1 MIVLVI
7 ISKRV
12 IATGSEELSLFLTK
26 LFLSKYNK
34 DKFNDANMFC
44 DYESGRLK

>member
-1 MIVLVI
+1 MIVFVI

-12 IATGSEELSLFLTK
+12 IATGSEELYIISDKIIFEQ
-26 LFLSKYNK
+26 